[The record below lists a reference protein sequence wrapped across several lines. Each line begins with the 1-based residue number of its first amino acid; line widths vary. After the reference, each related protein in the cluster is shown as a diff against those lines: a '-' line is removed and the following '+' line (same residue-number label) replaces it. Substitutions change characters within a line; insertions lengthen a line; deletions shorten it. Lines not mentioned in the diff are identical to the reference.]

1 MNIIAAV
8 DNNWAIGKAGELLV
22 RIPND
27 QRHFRDE
34 TLGKVIVLGRK
45 TPATFPQG
53 LPLYGRKNIVLS
65 SDMDYLV
72 KNAVVVHSLEMLLTE
87 LKQYRSEDVYIV
99 GGESVY
105 RQMLPYCDVAHIT
118 KMNRVYEAD
127 CYFPNLDRMPEWKV
141 IQDSDEQTYF
151 DLEYTFF
158 KYERCNEPLSLEKM
172 Q

>member
-1 MNIIAAV
+1 MKVKSTSAKIGDWVFVLICVLISIICV
-8 DNNWAIGKAGELLV
+8 VPMINLLA
-22 RIPND
+22 
-27 QRHFRDE
+27 
-34 TLGKVIVLGRK
+34 KS
-45 TPATFPQG
+45 
-53 LPLYGRKNIVLS
+53 LS
-65 SDMDYLV
+65 STDYLV

>member
-1 MNIIAAV
+1 MPSAISGIRIDSDKHALMESGKRDEYNRAV

-45 TPATFPQG
+45 TLATFPQG

-99 GGESVY
+99 GE
-105 RQMLPYCDVAHIT
+105 
-118 KMNRVYEAD
+118 RVSIA
-127 CYFPNLDRMPEWKV
+127 
-141 IQDSDEQTYF
+141 
-151 DLEYTFF
+151 
-158 KYERCNEPLSLEKM
+158 RCFLTVTWLILRK
-172 Q
+172 